1 MKLDAATKKF
11 LKELIDDS
19 AEVKEEYQQLVQN
32 IKEKYGIDVLYNQD
46 KEKIQLLSEG
56 KKSIN
61 LVAARQ
67 MLEDFIGEESVEII
81 C

>member
-11 LKELIDDS
+11 LKELIEDS
-19 AEVKEEYQQLVQN
+19 EDVKEEYQQLVQQV
-32 IKEKYGIDVLYNQD
+32 KEQFGIDVLYNED
-46 KEKIQLLSEG
+46 NNKIQIQSNG

-61 LVAARQ
+61 LVAAKQ
-67 MLEDFIGEESVEII
+67 LFEDFIGEESIEI